1 MTNATREGRWDKVQ
15 GLQRLLILSFSG
27 KLLAMK

>member
-1 MTNATREGRWDKVQ
+1 MQ